1 MVSHPTL
8 IVDIASEFTFIF
20 YLYKYEYRRTA
31 HVSFTETLFSSGFPI
46 LYPVLISKKE
56 SSYIPT
62 IAHYNKR
69 NITSLPS
76 HGNSIFLVHKL
87 HVLEFE
93 AEYGIPQINY
103 IKPVN

>member
-1 MVSHPTL
+1 M
-8 IVDIASEFTFIF
+8 
-20 YLYKYEYRRTA
+20 
-31 HVSFTETLFSSGFPI
+31 
-46 LYPVLISKKE
+46 
-56 SSYIPT
+56 PT
-62 IAHYNKR
+62 IVHYNKR

-93 AEYGIPQINY
+93 AEYRIPQINY